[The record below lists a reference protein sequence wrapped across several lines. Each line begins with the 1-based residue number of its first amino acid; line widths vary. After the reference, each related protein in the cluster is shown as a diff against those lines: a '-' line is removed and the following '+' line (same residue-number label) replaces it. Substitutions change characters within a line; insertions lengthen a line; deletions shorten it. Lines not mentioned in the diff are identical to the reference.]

1 MCSNQ
6 IERKVLGDLLFL
18 GSSRWGAPGGPPTC
32 FERYGNFR
40 SVCFIGAPTPGLTA
54 LEASGYGSATVPPA
68 QGSTLRF
75 WPVWSYLVGTPSG
88 HARAKPEDGRPT
100 GGALRVGHFGL
111 PVSRAAS
118 LASGATSGPSCH
130 FCERAP
136 TFGSAWRHGAC
147 PAWHD
152 PIVHGIP
159 ASAAHCASL
168 ASVPCYGEFL
178 AMERKRA
185 TEWRCCLVFRAPST
199 MPTD

>member
-1 MCSNQ
+1 MNVKSS
-6 IERKVLGDLLFL
+6 ETFFFV

-75 WPVWSYLVGTPSG
+75 WPVWSYLAGTPSG
-88 HARAKPEDGRPT
+88 HARVKPEDGRRT
-100 GGALRVGHFGL
+100 GGAMRVRHLGL
-111 PVSRAAS
+111 PVSCAPS

-130 FCERAP
+130 FFKRAR
-136 TFGSAWRHGAC
+136 TSGSAWRQC
-147 PAWHD
+147 PAWYD
-152 PIVHGIP
+152 PILHTIP

-168 ASVPCYGEFL
+168 AFVPCSP
-178 AMERKRA
+178 ERKRA
-185 TEWRCCLVFRAPST
+185 TQWRCCPACRAPTT